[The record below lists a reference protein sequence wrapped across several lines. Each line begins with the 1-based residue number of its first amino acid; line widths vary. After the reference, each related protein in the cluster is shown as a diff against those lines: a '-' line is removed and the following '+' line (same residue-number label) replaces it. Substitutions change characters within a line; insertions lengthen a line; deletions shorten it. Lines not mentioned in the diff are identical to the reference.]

1 MTREW
6 IIELREEI
14 RQMIQQAVDASPF
27 GFIVAPER
35 DERQDATDADESSE
49 RTN

>member
-1 MTREW
+1 MTQEW

-14 RQMIQQAVDASPF
+14 GQMIQQAVDASPF
-27 GFIVAPER
+27 GFIVALER
-35 DERQDATDADESSE
+35 DETQDATDSDESSE